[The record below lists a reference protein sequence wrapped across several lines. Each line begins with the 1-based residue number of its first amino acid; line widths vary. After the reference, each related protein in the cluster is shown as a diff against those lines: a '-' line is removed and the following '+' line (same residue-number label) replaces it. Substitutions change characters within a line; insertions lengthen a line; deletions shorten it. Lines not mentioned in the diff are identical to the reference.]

1 MSFPSASPTWVPPFK
16 AVGYARV
23 FGLHSRRWLACGN
36 RERFLK
42 LRPEAEALGHFYSAG
57 VVGSGKQTYPGKFRF
72 NSSVARRGLIEQLE
86 VAPGSGFPAAR
97 LRKSAVRSSSELG
110 S

>member
-1 MSFPSASPTWVPPFK
+1 MWVPPVK
-16 AVGYARV
+16 AERYARV

-57 VVGSGKQTYPGKFRF
+57 VVG
-72 NSSVARRGLIEQLE
+72 L
-86 VAPGSGFPAAR
+86 GSGPTRESSGLTHLLRAA
-97 LRKSAVRSSSELG
+97 G
-110 S
+110 